1 MASTNLAG
9 FSENSRYFKKTVISR
24 PNIRAMPIT
33 RIPANSRF
41 EGNMTPNPRRNR
53 LIVSSK
59 VKSAPESYTDTG
71 PDFRW
76 AVSVR
81 MGSDESGGKLAG
93 FHRMKS

>member
-1 MASTNLAG
+1 
-9 FSENSRYFKKTVISR
+9 
-24 PNIRAMPIT
+24 
-33 RIPANSRF
+33 
-41 EGNMTPNPRRNR
+41 MTPNPRRNR

-59 VKSAPESYTDTG
+59 VTSAPESYTDTG

-93 FHRMKS
+93 FQLNGMAPPIACTPSNGTATPATATTSIQPVPA

>member
-1 MASTNLAG
+1 
-9 FSENSRYFKKTVISR
+9 
-24 PNIRAMPIT
+24 
-33 RIPANSRF
+33 
-41 EGNMTPNPRRNR
+41 MTPNPRRNR